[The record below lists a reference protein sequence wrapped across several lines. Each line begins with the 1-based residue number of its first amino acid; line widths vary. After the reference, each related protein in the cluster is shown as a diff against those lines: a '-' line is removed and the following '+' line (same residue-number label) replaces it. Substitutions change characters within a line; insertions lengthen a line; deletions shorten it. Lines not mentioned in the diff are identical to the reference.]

1 MVALIDTCSLRRL
14 VEYYLPFD
22 KDKTLVNFLA
32 HQYQKKELLVIDAV
46 YEECKYQ
53 KKGEIPMHL
62 PFLSSETSISTL
74 KIPIDKKANDII
86 DNQFCVQSAYRKLSA
101 DESSRNQKYA
111 VLKEKFM
118 NTADFRLMLFAKQ
131 KNSLPHLFNQNIKV
145 VTDETR
151 NINDG
156 KIFKKL
162 PVCCELVDITSENI
176 VAYLQENGVDINWI
190 VSKQ

>member
-1 MVALIDTCSLRRL
+1 

-22 KDKTLVNFLA
+22 KDNTLVDFLA
-32 HQYQKKELLVIDAV
+32 HQYKEKEFVVIDAV

-53 KKGEIPMHL
+53 KKGEIPKYL

-74 KIPIDKKANDII
+74 DIPIDKKINDII
-86 DNQFCVQSAYRKLSA
+86 DNQFRVQLAYRKLSE
-101 DESSRNQKYA
+101 DESLRNQKYA
-111 VLKEKFM
+111 VLKENFM

-131 KNSLPHLFNQNIKV
+131 NSIPNLFNENIKV

-151 NINDG
+151 NANDG

-162 PVCCELVDITSENI
+162 SVCCELVDITSENI
-176 VAYLQENGVDINWI
+176 VDYLKENGVDINWI

>member
-22 KDKTLVNFLA
+22 KDDTLVDFLA
-32 HQYQKKELLVIDAV
+32 HQYKEKKLVVIDAV

-53 KKGEIPMHL
+53 KKGEIPKHL

-74 KIPIDKKANDII
+74 DIPIDKKINDII
-86 DNQFCVQSAYRKLSA
+86 DNQFRVQLAYRKLSE

-111 VLKEKFM
+111 VLKENFM

-131 KNSLPHLFNQNIKV
+131 NLIPNLFNENIKV

-151 NINDG
+151 NANDG

-176 VAYLQENGVDINWI
+176 VDYLKENGVDIKWI